1 MRNIISCRPS
11 SYGRYRDKAYE
22 HLAQIGVTHV
32 EIPMPRMEDVEKVLD
47 ELSGYGLS
55 VGSIQAP
62 CDIKSEDVVDQ
73 FRTAVEVAD
82 RLDTNRIFTSVHTG
96 GLDKSIVYERLRRI
110 GEVAAQKGVIVIM
123 ETHPD
128 LVTNG
133 DVGLETMKGV
143 DHPNIRINFD
153 TANIYY
159 YNEGV
164 DGIEEMKKVLD
175 YIEGVHLKDTNGQ
188 PKTWYFPTLGEGI
201 VDFKK
206 VRELLNARGFYGPF
220 TIEIEG
226 IKGENLTLE
235 QTLERMEK
243 SVRHLRE
250 CGY

>member
-11 SYGRYRDKAYE
+11 SYGKYRDKAYE
-22 HLAQIGVTHV
+22 HLSQIGVTHV
-32 EIPMPRMEDVEKVLD
+32 EIPMPRIEDVEKVLD
-47 ELSGYGLS
+47 ELSRYRLS

-62 CDIKSEDVVDQ
+62 CDIKSEDVADQ
-73 FRTAVEVAD
+73 FRTAVEVAS
-82 RLDTNRIFTSVHTG
+82 RLGANRIFTSVHTG
-96 GLDKSIVYERLRRI
+96 GLDKSIVYERLRRV
-110 GEVAAQKGVIVIM
+110 GDVAAQKDVIVIM

-133 DVGLETMKGV
+133 DVALETMKGV
-143 DHPNIRINFD
+143 DHPNVRINFD

-164 DGIEEMKKVLD
+164 DGIEEMRKVLD

-188 PKTWYFPTLGEGI
+188 PRTWYFPTLGEGI

-235 QTLERMEK
+235 QMLERMEK
-243 SVRHLRE
+243 SVQHLRE

>member
-1 MRNIISCRPS
+1 MKNIISCRPS

-22 HLAQIGVTHV
+22 HLSQIGVTHV
-32 EIPMPRMEDVEKVLD
+32 EIPMPKPEDVDKVLG
-47 ELSGYGLS
+47 ELSKYDLA

-62 CDIKSEDVVDQ
+62 CEVKSENVVED
-73 FRTAVEVAD
+73 FRVAVEVVS
-82 RLDTNRIFTSVHTG
+82 RLGANRIFTSVHTG
-96 GLDKSIVYERLRRI
+96 GLDKSIVYERLRRV
-110 GEVAAQKGVIVIM
+110 GDVAAEKDVIVIM

-175 YIEGVHLKDTNGQ
+175 YIEGVHLKDTNGK
-188 PKTWYFPTLGEGI
+188 PRTWYFPTLGEGI

-220 TIEIEG
+220 TIENEG
-226 IKGENLTLE
+226 IQGENLTLE

-243 SVRHLRE
+243 SVQHLRE